1 MKNKDYDKFNT
12 DRIAAARK
20 RIDELLYLVGSW
32 EKQQKQ
38 KPWTN

>member
-32 EKQQKQ
+32 EKQQKST
-38 KPWTN
+38 KTSD